1 MEHFLQVKLTR
12 KMYMCWQK
20 NTWKSWW
27 TSTSYCFL
35 FQELVSD
42 NLIGRTQPVFQFL
55 CPLDKL
61 LNEEEHYQGVWGILS
76 SLAYFLT
83 PGHEE
88 EEVKIRRSA
97 FLQVDILKPGS
108 NFWLSFLSV
117 IVRLKSCL
125 TGGKKPSDT
134 IRQTPRLDK
143 LICKKGRKQI
153 VKLLLKML
161 SGNVLSWFTFD
172 LLTMVVRTYSFP
184 VQ

>member
-1 MEHFLQVKLTR
+1 MFGLFQDSTSLPTILVLEDSDVNDEVKEEVRLSVEHFLQVKLTR

-125 TGGKKPSDT
+125 TGEKNPVIQSGKLP
-134 IRQTPRLDK
+134 
-143 LICKKGRKQI
+143 G
-153 VKLLLKML
+153 
-161 SGNVLSWFTFD
+161 
-172 LLTMVVRTYSFP
+172 
-184 VQ
+184 